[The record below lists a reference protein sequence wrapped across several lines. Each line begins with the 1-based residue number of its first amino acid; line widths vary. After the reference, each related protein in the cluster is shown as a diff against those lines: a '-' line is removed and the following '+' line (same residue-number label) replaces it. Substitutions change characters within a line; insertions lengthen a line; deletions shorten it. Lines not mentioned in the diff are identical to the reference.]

1 MNDAVITLNGLE
13 KRFPGMDKPAVAP
26 LDCTIH
32 AGYVTGLVG
41 PDGAGKRR
49 ALCARILP
57 RCGQNHT
64 DAHAGGI
71 TETRQRQCH
80 GDWL

>member
-1 MNDAVITLNGLE
+1 MNDAVITLNGQE

-41 PDGAGKRR
+41 PDGAGKT
-49 ALCARILP
+49 A
-57 RCGQNHT
+57 
-64 DAHAGGI
+64 DADVGGI